1 MKYADLLQ
9 PAEPLE
15 TVKQIR
21 ESGTLEN
28 ARRDV
33 ETFVISDRMADQLKN
48 IIIPALRYDSSGAT
62 KKKGIFIVATYGTGK
77 THLMS
82 VIAGVA
88 EHASLR
94 DKLRH
99 EGVTEAAESIAGK
112 FKVIRFDIGATSLPL
127 REIVSTEIR
136 RGLAHLGV
144 DFTFPDWGTVTNSK
158 DAFADMMAAFEAV
171 YPNDGLLFVL
181 DELLDYLRG
190 RKDGELVSDL
200 AFLREIGEIAVSTR
214 FRLIAGLQEAI
225 FDNPRFAGVADTIR
239 RVRDRYEQVRIA
251 KEDVAFVVEQRLLG
265 KDATQRAKIT
275 EHLRAFAP
283 LYEGM
288 AERLDEFVALF
299 PVHPDYLRTFNDMR
313 MIEKREVLRTIEQE
327 VTQLRDTEVPSDHPG
342 LVCADSYR
350 ARLADDPSARTIPE
364 VQLVLE
370 KSDVLRSKVS
380 AALPEKQYVNTALRI
395 IDGLTVHRL
404 TTDDVN
410 RPIGLTPEML
420 RDELCLLPPGLPERD
435 ALFLKTTVD
444 AIVRKILTA
453 VSGQFL
459 SIDPENGQ
467 IYLDV
472 TKDIDYDQQIAQRA
486 ESLDEHELD
495 DAYYLAMEQ
504 VLDVRDD
511 PYVSGYRIWQYDL
524 PWATNSA
531 DRRGYL
537 FMGAPNERS
546 TAQPPRDFYIYF
558 IQPYDP
564 PGFTDE
570 EKSDEVFVCLASP
583 DEAFKGALRR
593 YAGATAKAKE
603 STATYRPVYAD
614 KASRALQDMVVWL
627 RANMATAMTVTYQGA
642 SKPLGTWL
650 ASVPGERSKVQ
661 EQINTVASTVLDNHF
676 TTRYP
681 GYPRFSRRITPSTLE
696 ADVRVALTQI
706 ATRRPTAAGT
716 AILQALE
723 LQATSGSELR
733 SDGTYAANLI
743 ARLDA
748 AGGKVLNRSDLL
760 QPLDPGVPVW
770 GPWHL
775 EPVWLVVTA
784 AALCQQGKL
793 EISIEGQRID
803 ALGLDRLPRYG
814 PEQLAGFDHL
824 APPKTLPVTQLRSV
838 AALLDIAPGAVK
850 DTGADEK
857 LAIEIVTR
865 TSELL
870 RRTDTALQAVVE
882 RIELWGEPLFDL
894 VDERASRLEHL
905 KGLLGNLKV
914 RDSAGKLNSL
924 KLDDATL
931 RDAKGGKD
939 ELTHI
944 EEVLAGR
951 NKLTTVAD
959 YLREAVGVFGAGVE
973 ESKDALDLRT
983 EMIGLLEG
991 GGPIDPSR
999 VVALRNDGEGLRR
1012 RFADL
1017 ASRAYRH
1024 EYVDA
1029 TGDARK
1035 RQLLEGAIAIL
1046 DSLQAVSIL
1055 APGRFAQLR
1064 SDIVEIRSLFS
1075 IDENALKSSV
1085 LLTGHTQPHP
1095 IDGPSASARL
1105 EDCERRA
1112 AELLSQWISTLA
1124 DSLNEKEMTEQIGY
1138 VGNPAARAKIE
1149 ALAKTRTLPDPIDST
1164 FIEALNQVFARVD
1177 IRHVS
1182 PRELTA
1188 ALFPDTSPVTAE
1200 QLRKRLDGLI
1210 DILISDA
1217 APDRVRFLPK
1227 GDSTRD

>member
-21 ESGTLEN
+21 ESSTLEN

-33 ETFVISDRMADQLKN
+33 ETFVVSDRMADQLEN

-62 KKKGIFIVATYGTGK
+62 KKKGILIVATYGTGK

-94 DKLRH
+94 DSLRH
-99 EGVTEAAESIAGK
+99 RGVAEAAEGIAGK

-127 REIVSTEIR
+127 REILSAEIQ
-136 RGLAHLGV
+136 RGFANIGI
-144 DFTFPDWGTVTNSK
+144 DFTFPDWSTVTNSK

-171 YPNDGLLFVL
+171 YPDDGLLFVL

-200 AFLREIGEIAVSTR
+200 AFLREIGEIAASTR

-265 KDATQRAKIT
+265 KDATQRARIAD
-275 EHLRAFAP
+275 HLRAFAP
-283 LYEGM
+283 LYDGM

-299 PVHPDYLRTFNDMR
+299 PVHPDYLHTFNDMR

-327 VTQLRDTEVPSDHPG
+327 VTELREADVPSDHPG

-350 ARLADDPSARTIPE
+350 TRLADDPSARTIPE

-370 KSDVLRSKVS
+370 KSDVLRSKVA

-453 VSGQFL
+453 VSGQFI
-459 SIDPENGQ
+459 SIDPDNGQ

-472 TKDIDYDQQIAQRA
+472 TKDIDYDQQIEQRA
-486 ESLDEHELD
+486 DTLDDEELD
-495 DAYYLAMEQ
+495 HAYYQAMAQ
-504 VLDVRDD
+504 VLSVSDE
-511 PYVSGYRIWQYDL
+511 PYVAGYRIWQYDL
-524 PWATNSA
+524 PWATNNA

-564 PGFTDE
+564 PRFTDE
-570 EKSDEVFVCLASP
+570 EKPDEVFVHLTNPA
-583 DEAFKGALRR
+583 DVFTAALRR

-614 KASRALQDMVVWL
+614 KASRALQEMVVWL
-627 RANMATAMTVTYQGA
+627 RANMATAMTVTYRGDT
-642 SKPLGTWL
+642 KPLGTWL
-650 ASVPGERSKVQ
+650 AAVPGERSKVQ
-661 EQINTVASTVLDNHF
+661 EQIDAVSSAVLNGHF
-676 TTRYP
+676 AIRYP
-681 GYPRFSRRITPSTLE
+681 GYPRFSRRVTPSTLE

-716 AILQALE
+716 AVLQALE
-723 LQATSGSELR
+723 LQSATGPELR
-733 SDGTYAANLI
+733 SDGTYASNLI
-743 ARLDA
+743 ATLDA
-748 AGGKVLNRSDLL
+748 AAGKLLNRSDLL

-775 EPVWLVVTA
+775 EPIWLIVIA
-784 AALCQQGKL
+784 AALCQQGNL
-793 EISIEGQRID
+793 EISIDRQRID
-803 ALGLDRLPRYG
+803 ALSLDRLTRYG
-814 PEQLAGFDHL
+814 PEHLAAFDHF
-824 APPKTLPVTQLRSV
+824 APPKTLPVNQLRSV
-838 AALLDIAPGAVK
+838 AALLDIPPGTIK

-865 TSELL
+865 TSEHM
-870 RRTDTALQAVVE
+870 RRTDTALQALVE

-894 VDERASRLEHL
+894 LDERASRLECL
-905 KGLLGNLKV
+905 KEVLSNLKV

-924 KLDDATL
+924 KLDDDTL
-931 RDAKGGKD
+931 RAAKVGKD
-939 ELTHI
+939 ELAHI

-959 YLREAVGVFGAGVE
+959 YLREAVGVFGVGVE
-973 ESKDALDLRT
+973 QSKDALNLRT

-991 GGPIDPSR
+991 DGPIDPSQ
-999 VVALRNDGEGLRR
+999 VVTLRNDGEGLRR
-1012 RFADL
+1012 RFAEL

-1024 EYVDA
+1024 EYLDA
-1029 TGDARK
+1029 ADDARK
-1035 RQLLEGAIAIL
+1035 NQLMEGTIGIINA
-1046 DSLQAVSIL
+1046 LQTVSIL
-1055 APGRFAQLR
+1055 APGPYAELL
-1064 SDIVEIRSLFS
+1064 SDLVEIRPLFA
-1075 IDENALKSSV
+1075 IDEEALKRSV
-1085 LLTGHTQPHP
+1085 RLSGHQPHP
-1095 IDGPSASARL
+1095 IDGQSASARL
-1105 EDCERRA
+1105 ANCERRA
-1112 AELLSQWISTLA
+1112 SELLSQWISTLA
-1124 DSLNEKEMTEQIGY
+1124 DSLNEKEMTEQISY
-1138 VGNPAARAKIE
+1138 VGNSAARAKIE
-1149 ALAKTRTLPDPIDST
+1149 ALAARHTLPDPIDGT

-1182 PRELTA
+1182 PHEITA
-1188 ALFPDTSPVTAE
+1188 VLFPDTSPATAE
-1200 QLRKRLDGLI
+1200 QLRERLDALI
-1210 DILISDA
+1210 DTLISDA

-1227 GDSTRD
+1227 GDSGRD